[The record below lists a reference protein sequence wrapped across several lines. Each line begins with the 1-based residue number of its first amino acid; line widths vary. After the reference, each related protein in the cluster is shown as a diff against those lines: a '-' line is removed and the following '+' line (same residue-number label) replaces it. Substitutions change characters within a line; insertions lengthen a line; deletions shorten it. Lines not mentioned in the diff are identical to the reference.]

1 MTEQTEAS
9 MGEGRGAVERF
20 EDAVTAVNPD
30 VWLASALVVV
40 VIRCLG
46 GLI

>member
-9 MGEGRGAVERF
+9 MDQTRGTIERF
-20 EDAVTAVNPD
+20 EDAVSAVNPD